1 MKKYLLPV
9 ALAIPFTLAACGS
22 SPSVEEVT
30 KSCQDQVSTYAKYPG
45 TADWV
50 EVLVAE
56 EQNGKIYIAGSA
68 DFNNDAGN
76 PVRTNYHC
84 TLDIESDQWVR
95 RPSLEPHNPV
105 ASRWGHE
112 RWGGSKSPMLEKY
125 GDSMSLE
132 S

>member
-1 MKKYLLPV
+1 MKKYLLPI
-9 ALAIPFTLAACGS
+9 ALAIPLVLTACGS
-22 SPSVEEVT
+22 SPSIDEVT
-30 KSCQDQVSTYAKYPG
+30 KSCQDQISTYAKYPG

-50 EVLVAE
+50 ELRVAE

-68 DFNNDAGN
+68 DFDNDMGN
-76 PVRTNYHC
+76 PVRTNYQC
-84 TLDIESDQWVR
+84 TLDIESDKWVR
-95 RPSLEPHNPV
+95 KPTLEPHSPT